1 MTNTLKSALL
11 AIAFSAVALFGITQ
25 SLGSDAPVLSPG
37 APVATEI
44 ASEPTQLRAFERS
57 LSLGSVDEQRVEQS
71 RLGEGGADTA
81 AVGICSITCR
91 RCTSD
96 AGCPVFMGESQTCVF
111 GRLCP

>member
-1 MTNTLKSALL
+1 MTSTLKSAFL
-11 AIAFSAVALFGITQ
+11 AVAFSAAALFGISQ
-25 SLGSDAPVLSPG
+25 SVGSSAPVLSPG
-37 APVATEI
+37 APVATELS
-44 ASEPTQLRAFERS
+44 SEPTQLRAFERGLS
-57 LSLGSVDEQRVEQS
+57 LSTPDEQRMEQS

-96 AGCPVFMGESQTCVF
+96 ASCPPFMGETQTCVF